1 MGLKRE
7 AGQWSPFFATA
18 SSPEAIIM
26 SLEQR
31 TRMQEF
37 HMFAATGCAPR
48 DLLLHDEMNAW
59 TAYWTA
65 MTEKILL
72 LTEIDRLKQDAF
84 NTTTALKNHALSCPL
99 CQRSQKHRW
108 FWPE

>member
-1 MGLKRE
+1 
-7 AGQWSPFFATA
+7 
-18 SSPEAIIM
+18 M

-31 TRMQEF
+31 TRTQEF
-37 HMFAATGCAPR
+37 HMLTATGCAPR

-65 MTEKILL
+65 MTKKILL
-72 LTEIDRLKQDAF
+72 RPEIDRLKQDAF
-84 NTTTALKNHALSCPL
+84 NTTTALKNHSQSCPL
-99 CQRSQKHRW
+99 CQRSERRRW